1 MKFDFNAYSTPLLF
15 GFVQAWLFALL
26 FWRRAWR
33 HERLSDA
40 LFGCLMMAMSFE
52 IWEYMLGFAG
62 IGILWTTLE
71 FLPRTLGYLL
81 PPLVYFY
88 LKSQFNRDFRFQR
101 TDLWHALPF
110 ILHTAYHVSVYVQ
123 GADFVNSWKAGVHE
137 KWGINYV
144 EMLVSLAQ
152 QVLYLLWSFRLYTAY
167 RNWVPTQFS
176 NVETL
181 SFGWFRT
188 FLLVYLI
195 GNLVSWAMLLID
207 LWLHLDFWHN
217 WWDELVSVGLIYYL
231 GIEGLTQTQP
241 RHIHF
246 MANDDAPIQS
256 ENPARTERTSETE
269 LAHYQARIVH
279 LMEND
284 RLYLDPELSLGQLAR
299 HLNTNVSVLSAV
311 INRAFGRNFN
321 DFVNEYRV
329 RAVQQYLQNGSASH
343 LSLLGIGLECGFNSK
358 STFNRAFRKVT
369 GVAPSEWV
377 VGETKD
383 VLPGNG

>member
-26 FWRRAWR
+26 FWRRAWK

-40 LFGCLMMAMSFE
+40 LFGCLMMALSFE

-81 PPLVYFY
+81 PPLAYFY
-88 LKSQFNRDFRFQR
+88 LKSQFNSGFRFQR
-101 TDLWHALPF
+101 TDLWHTLPF
-110 ILHTAYHVSVYVQ
+110 VLHSVYRVLVYVQ
-123 GADFVNSWKAGVHE
+123 GQGFVEYWKIEVHE
-137 KWGINYV
+137 KWGVNYL
-144 EMLVSLAQ
+144 EILMSLAQ
-152 QVLYLLWSFRLYTAY
+152 QVLYFLWSYRLYTAY
-167 RNWVPTQFS
+167 RKWVPTQFS

-188 FLLVYLI
+188 FLFVYLI
-195 GNLVSWAMLLID
+195 GNVVSWGMFLID

-217 WWDELVSVGLIYYL
+217 WWDELISVGVIYYL

-241 RHIHF
+241 LRIYF
-246 MANDDAPIQS
+246 VAQEDAPAQS
-256 ENPARTERTSETE
+256 EAPVRTEKISEAE
-269 LAHYQARIVH
+269 LAHYQARIIA

-284 RLYLDPELSLGQLAR
+284 RLYLDPELSLAELANR
-299 HLNTNVSVLSAV
+299 LATNVSVLSAV
-311 INRAFGRNFN
+311 INRAFGKNFN

-329 RAVQQYLQNGSASH
+329 RAVQQYLQNNAATH

-358 STFNRAFRKVT
+358 STFNRAFRKLT

-377 VGETKD
+377 VTGK
-383 VLPGNG
+383 